1 MQAVEYFEVECP
13 EALGAEYY
21 KQIANDVLLDHNL
34 LRVIYKLHIFIDP
47 KVPVFIAVGILK
59 RITTIVRVGD
69 FANVNPQEG
78 KMTLVMS
85 DETYLAPMLKIFWQR
100 FGKEKVEQPDRFTV
114 ILYNVPVS
122 PQEIEDIVV
131 ADPSESLHKDLIY
144 AFRCIAPEG
153 FRLRS
158 EVFTLDKFVFV
169 ASENTLAEDINTLVR
184 EKFALMSE
192 VPP

>member
-1 MQAVEYFEVECP
+1 MLAVEYFKVESP
-13 EALGAEYY
+13 EPMGAEYY
-21 KQIANDVLLDHNL
+21 TQITNDVLLDHNL
-34 LRVIYKLHIFIDP
+34 LRVINKLHIWIDP
-47 KVPVFIAVGILK
+47 KVPLFIAVATLRPISSV
-59 RITTIVRVGD
+59 IRVSD
-69 FANVNPQEG
+69 CANVNPQEG
-78 KMTLVMS
+78 KMTLVLS

-122 PQEIEDIVV
+122 PQEIEEIVV

-144 AFRCIAPEG
+144 ALRCIAPEG

-158 EVFTLDKFVFV
+158 EVFTKDKLTFV
-169 ASENTLAEDINTLVR
+169 ASENTLAEDIGTLVASLY
-184 EKFALMSE
+184 KKMGE

>member
-34 LRVIYKLHIFIDP
+34 LKVVDKLLIYIDP
-47 KVPVFIAVGILK
+47 KVPVFIAVGLLK
-59 RITTIVRVGD
+59 KITTRVKIGD

-78 KMTLVMS
+78 KMTLVIS
-85 DETYLAPMLKIFWQR
+85 DDTNLAPMLKIFWDR

-114 ILYNVPVS
+114 ILYDIQATPK
-122 PQEIEDIVV
+122 EIEEIVV
-131 ADPSESLHKDLIY
+131 GDPSESLHKDLIY
-144 AFRCIAPEG
+144 ALRCIAPEG

-158 EVFTLDKFVFV
+158 EVFTGTKFKFV
-169 ASENTLAEDINTLVR
+169 ASENTLAEDIDTLVA
-184 EKFALMSE
+184 EKFRLMGE